1 MKVGPAMFASLSTEV
16 RAPQMMRELGISNA
30 FVAALCNIE
39 QTKLSFAFRQL
50 KPLPNEDSQKLMPIL
65 SRLLELRDAVHPLQI
80 DLKNPANARSILEAF
95 KGLDVE
101 AVRER
106 VITVLLVK

>member
-1 MKVGPAMFASLSTEV
+1 MFASLATEG

-30 FVAALCNIE
+30 FVAALCDIE

-50 KPLPNEDSQKLMPIL
+50 KALSNDDSQKLMPIL

-80 DLKNPANARSILEAF
+80 DLKNPANARIILEAF
-95 KGLDVE
+95 EGMDVE
-101 AVRER
+101 AIREK
-106 VITVLLVK
+106 VITV